1 MQRRFVHSF
10 WTIGGTD
17 VAEPA
22 FLCARYGPGR
32 LAAAGLRIGRT
43 GKRKRADSWCRPL
56 ARLSLGPALFTDA
69 SSWQDALQF
78 FDQPFHVRQ
87 ILFYICGCHLVLV
100 EVLVQ
105 CAGYR
110 EQAANVTVACLGS
123 KPAGDLVEVPVP
135 WSSCRVSA
143 LLLVPLIL
151 LRRPCSQPRASATAF
166 IIWAAGN
173 APSPSRTPAA
183 GRLGQVHC
191 GSGPSWPGCWLGSP
205 PWSSCRVSSLL
216 LVPLILLRWRPGRT
230 LGSAC
235 GLRLFLP

>member
-1 MQRRFVHSF
+1 MVQRRFVHSF

-105 CAGYR
+105 CAGHS
-110 EQAANVTVACLGS
+110 EQAANVSVASLT
-123 KPAGDLVEVPVP
+123 PQAAGDLVQVAVPSVLP
-135 WSSCRVSA
+135 SARIGDWPSSSGR
-143 LLLVPLIL
+143 
-151 LRRPCSQPRASATAF
+151 RRPSLSQ
-166 IIWAAGN
+166 
-173 APSPSRTPAA
+173 TPAV
-183 GRLGQVHC
+183 GRLEQVRC
-191 GSGPSWPGCWLGSP
+191 GSGPSWPGCWLGNP
-205 PWSSCRVSSLL
+205 PWSSCCVSSLL
-216 LVPLILLRWRPGRT
+216 VGATHSITLAARSHVGFCLRTATFLALTAGVQTQSSVLQQRGRP
-230 LGSAC
+230 
-235 GLRLFLP
+235 F